1 MATRCEKMVRV
12 MRDCGRAKGFFHVA
26 DLPTFLGQLPTF
38 FNAEKLIIHLLSGT
52 KFSSPGDTRFVP

>member
-1 MATRCEKMVRV
+1 MVARCEKMVRV

-38 FNAEKLIIHLLSGT
+38 FLCWKVNHP
-52 KFSSPGDTRFVP
+52 SSERH